1 MSTNNYFRCGYETFF
16 FDANSAISIRS
27 AWNEAIKYAALGL
40 ESDQPLSVSVFKPFS
55 LPGPWQGCDVIGL
68 ASVGRLWDIGGA
80 TYAQLQTIRAIVDAA
95 WRQAS

>member
-16 FDANSAISIRS
+16 FDANNAISIRS

-68 ASVGRLWDIGGA
+68 LSVGHRPSYDVLANGWA
-80 TYAQLQTIRAIVDAA
+80 ERRAVVDAA